1 MSPPT
6 PRAPVPAESARAPE
20 ARSSVRW
27 LGHATTLIEVDG
39 TRLLTD
45 PVLTATF
52 TPLVVRRAGPRPLEG
67 GADLARLDA
76 VLISH
81 AHQDHLHLRS
91 LRLLPEGVRVLV
103 PPGAGRWLERRGARG
118 VEELAPGARAQV
130 GALEVRATPAAHHG
144 HRRPFGP
151 TADAIGFTIE
161 GSARVY
167 FAGDTDLF
175 EGMVDIPYA
184 LGGALDVALVPVGG
198 WGLTLPRGHLD
209 PWRAAEALRLLA
221 PRLAVPIHWGTF
233 WPRGLAWARP
243 GLFIRPAAHLVQAA
257 AKVAP
262 GVEVRVLR
270 PGDAVS
276 LALGRPR

>member
-1 MSPPT
+1 MSLQAPQASKLPP
-6 PRAPVPAESARAPE
+6 AVE

-27 LGHATTLIEVDG
+27 LGHATTLLEVDG
-39 TRLLTD
+39 TRVLTD
-45 PVLTATF
+45 PVLTSTF
-52 TPLVVRRAGPRPLEG
+52 SPFVARRAGRAPLEG
-67 GADLARLDA
+67 GVGLGRLDA
-76 VLISH
+76 VLVSH

-91 LRLLPEGVRVLV
+91 LRLLPDGVRVLV
-103 PPGAGRWLERRGARG
+103 PPGAGRWLEARGVAG
-118 VEELAPGARAQV
+118 VEELAPGARVQV

-151 TADAIGFTIE
+151 SAEAIGFTLE

-175 EGMVDIPYA
+175 EGMSDVGRA
-184 LGGALDVALVPVGG
+184 LGGPLDAALVPIGG

-209 PWRAAEALRLLA
+209 PSRAADALRLLS

-233 WPRGLAWARP
+233 WPRGLAWARR
-243 GLFIRPAAHLVQAA
+243 GLFRRPATQFVHAA
-257 AKVAP
+257 AEVAP

-270 PGDAVS
+270 PGEA
-276 LALGRPR
+276 LALDLDRPR